1 MNETR
6 SRSMSNYDEVR
17 LPSTDWRAYRGV
29 LSRRIFAFLIDYA
42 IVALLWVPAAVVVFF
57 LGIITLGLGWMLY
70 PALFVIVAM
79 LYFGLTIGGPN
90 QPSVG
95 MNVMDLAVMRV
106 DGRPMDFLTSIVY
119 LVLFWLGN
127 AVLTPFIL
135 LIGLFTDR
143 SRLLHDL
150 LLGTVVV
157 RRSSL

>member
-1 MNETR
+1 MSEHR
-6 SRSMSNYDEVR
+6 SHSMSNYDEVR

-79 LYFGLTIGGPN
+79 LYFGMTIGGPN
-90 QPSVG
+90 QASVG
-95 MNVMDLAVMRV
+95 MNVMGLAVMRV
-106 DGRPMDFLTSIVY
+106 DGRPMDFLTSVVY

-127 AVLTPFIL
+127 ALLTPFIL

-150 LLGTVVV
+150 LLGTVVA
-157 RRSSL
+157 RRSGF

>member
-1 MNETR
+1 
-6 SRSMSNYDEVR
+6 MSNIDEVR

-79 LYFGLTIGGPN
+79 LYFGLTVGGPN
-90 QPSVG
+90 QASVG
-95 MNVMDLAVMRV
+95 MNVMDLVVMRT
-106 DGRPMDFLTSIVY
+106 DGRPMDFLTSVVY
-119 LVLFWLGN
+119 LVLFWIGN
-127 AVLTPFIL
+127 ALLTPFIL

-157 RRSSL
+157 RRSST

>member
-1 MNETR
+1 
-6 SRSMSNYDEVR
+6 MSNYDGIR

-42 IVALLWVPAAVVVFF
+42 IVALLWIPAAVVVFF

-79 LYFGLTIGGPN
+79 LYFGLTIGGSN
-90 QPSVG
+90 QASVG
-95 MNVMDLAVMRV
+95 MNVLDLAVMRV
-106 DGRPMDFLTSIVY
+106 DGRPMDFLTAVVY
-119 LVLFWLGN
+119 LVLFWVGN
-127 AVLTPFIL
+127 AILTPFIL

-157 RRSSL
+157 RRSSV